1 LTYKFNASVRGKPRL
16 SDRWNHFS
24 RYYFT

>member
-1 LTYKFNASVRGKPRL
+1 LTYKFNASVRGKPRS

-24 RYYFT
+24 CYYFT